1 MCDVD
6 FGHGFWT
13 PTRALPRGGVVGVAF
28 AHKDANLGGGAVEV
42 RTDTFGPE
50 FEPGT
55 AHLMTLVPV
64 HGTAV
69 QVILRNNGSQ
79 PAKAGVAWIY
89 GVR

>member
-1 MCDVD
+1 M
-6 FGHGFWT
+6 
-13 PTRALPRGGVVGVAF
+13 GVAF

-42 RTDTFGPE
+42 RTDTF
-50 FEPGT
+50 EPGT

-69 QVILRNNGSQ
+69 RVILRNNGSQ